1 MGTGMISTGLT
12 GIQVAQLGL
21 LTTEHNITNANT
33 AGFNRQRTIQATN
46 VAMLTGAGYVGQGAH
61 VATISRMYDTFLSS
75 QVNRAQT
82 TSSELESYYTQI
94 KQIDNMLADANSGV
108 SPALQSFF
116 SGIQAVAANPSLP
129 SARQALV
136 SSAQALV
143 ARYQGLEDRLS
154 QMSDAVNEQI
164 TTSVATINSYSKQI
178 ASLNESIV
186 IARSATNQEPNDLL
200 DQRDQLV
207 LELNKLIRVSTTE
220 NSDGTFNVYIGNGQ
234 QLVVGSQVMTLTAQP
249 SASDPSRFVV
259 GLATASGSREL
270 PESLI
275 TGGSLGGLLTFR
287 SGTLDQTAN
296 DLGRNAASLALVFNA
311 QNALG
316 QDLLGQ
322 SVGDLNFISDFFTIS
337 QPKVYAN
344 ANNIGTVTVGA
355 ELAAPSFD
363 GMYSLALDSSGTTYS
378 LTRQS
383 DGTVWQGA
391 NLAALQNA
399 IPASEGVTLASPI
412 LTVAAGYSLALNSSG
427 SDYTLT
433 RLSDSMSWNGA
444 NLQSLQ
450 TSEPAGFSTLTP
462 GAQPAAGYT
471 MSLNA
476 AGTLYSLSG
485 PSGASTGAT
494 LAALQASKPAG
505 LSFSGAA
512 VTAGSSTQVLSA
524 AANGGNFYTKLTG
537 SDYRLSFDGTNY
549 TMTRLSDNAQWSDTL
564 LTALSDTIKGSEG
577 FSISTSAGTFAA
589 GDSFVIKPVAD
600 AARNIAVNTTVAAD
614 VRLVAAAMPF
624 RTAAASTNT
633 GNGTI
638 TAGNTVLGFGTPAL
652 PSSGVTLTYASAG
665 NSITLAGVPAGA
677 NISVT
682 VGGATTLY
690 PGPTIPYTSG
700 STISFAGTSFSIS
713 GSLNNGDSFT
723 LSDNA
728 SGVSDG
734 RNALALGQLQSQNT
748 MSGKTASF
756 QAAYAQLV
764 SDVGNRSR
772 ELQVKSDAQAALLK
786 QSTDARDSLSGVNLY
801 EEAANL
807 LRYQQAYQASAKMI
821 EVGSK
826 LFDVLLSAAG
836 G

>member
-1 MGTGMISTGLT
+1 MATGMISTGLT

-61 VATISRMYDTFLSS
+61 VATISRMYDSFLSS

-82 TSSELESYYTQI
+82 TSSELASYYTQI

-116 SGIQAVAANPSLP
+116 SGLQQVAANPSQLP
-129 SARQALV
+129 ARQALV

-143 ARYQGLEDRLS
+143 ARYQGLEDRIS
-154 QMSDAVNEQI
+154 QMYDAVNEQVA
-164 TTSVATINSYSKQI
+164 TTVMTINSYSTQI

-207 LELNKLIRVSTTE
+207 LELNKLVRVTTTE

-234 QLVVGSQVMTLTAQP
+234 QLVVGTQVMKLTAQP
-249 SASDPSRFVV
+249 SSDDPSRFVV
-259 GLATASGSREL
+259 GLATIAGPQEL

-275 TGGSLGGLLTFR
+275 TGGSLGGLLSFR
-287 SGTLDQTAN
+287 SGTLDQAAN
-296 DLGRNAASLALVFNA
+296 ELGRNAASLALVFNA

-322 SVGDLNFISDFFTIS
+322 STGDTNFVSDFFTIS

-344 ANNIGTVTVGA
+344 TNNAGTATVAATLSDPSIDGVYTLSQAAAGA
-355 ELAAPSFD
+355 P
-363 GMYSLALDSSGTTYS
+363 YI

-383 DGTVWQGA
+383 DGQVWQSTDTPPTLA
-391 NLAALQNA
+391 NLNG
-399 IPASEGVTLASPI
+399 IVPSSEG
-412 LTVAAGYSLALNSSG
+412 LN
-427 SDYTLT
+427 L
-433 RLSDSMSWNGA
+433 
-444 NLQSLQ
+444 
-450 TSEPAGFSTLTP
+450 
-462 GAQPAAGYT
+462 
-471 MSLNA
+471 
-476 AGTLYSLSG
+476 
-485 PSGASTGAT
+485 TGAT
-494 LAALQASKPAG
+494 VVPGTPSQ
-505 LSFSGAA
+505 
-512 VTAGSSTQVLSA
+512 VTSA
-524 AANGGNFYTKLTG
+524 AAIGGNFYTKLTG
-537 SDYRLSFDGTNY
+537 SNYRLGFDGTNY
-549 TMTRLSDNAQWSDTL
+549 TMTRLSDNTQWSDTS
-564 LTALSDTIKGSEG
+564 LSDLSATISGSEG
-577 FSISTSAGTFAA
+577 FSVSLNAGAIASGDTFL
-589 GDSFVIKPVAD
+589 IKPVAD
-600 AARNIAVNTTVAAD
+600 AARNVAVNSTVAAD

-624 RTAAASTNT
+624 RTAANSTNT

-638 TAGNTVLGFGTPAL
+638 SAGAAISGFGTPAL
-652 PSSGVTLTYASAG
+652 PSSGVTFTYASAG
-665 NSITLAGVPAGA
+665 NAITLAGVPAGA

-682 VGGATTLY
+682 VGGNTTVY
-690 PGPTIPYTSG
+690 TGPTIPYTSG
-700 STISFAGTSFSIS
+700 ATISFAGVSLSIS
-713 GSLNNGDSFT
+713 GSLNNSDSFS
-723 LSDNA
+723 LGDNP

-764 SDVGNRSR
+764 SNVGNKAR
-772 ELQVKSDAQAALLK
+772 EIQVKTDAQTALLK
-786 QSTDARDSLSGVNLY
+786 QSTDARDSLSGVNLD

-826 LFDVLLSAAG
+826 LFDVLLSAANG
-836 G
+836 

>member
-1 MGTGMISTGLT
+1 MGTGMISTGLS

-61 VATISRMYDTFLSS
+61 VATISRMYDSFLSS

-116 SGIQAVAANPSLP
+116 TGIQAVAANPSQLP
-129 SARQALV
+129 ARQALV

-143 ARYQGLEDRLS
+143 ARYQGLEDRIS
-154 QMSDAVNEQI
+154 QMYEGVNEQI
-164 TTSVATINSYSKQI
+164 TTSVATINSYSAQI

-186 IARSATNQEPNDLL
+186 IARSAIDQPPNDLL

-207 LELNKLIRVSTTE
+207 LELNKLVRVTTTE

-234 QLVVGSQVMTLTAQP
+234 QLVVGSQVMKLTAQP
-249 SASDPSRFVV
+249 SSADPSRFVV
-259 GLATASGSREL
+259 GLDTVAGPQEL

-287 SGTLDQTAN
+287 SGTLDRTAN
-296 DLGRNAASLALVFNA
+296 DLGRNAASLALVYNA

-322 SVGDLNFISDFFTIS
+322 STGDTNFVSNFFTIS

-344 ANNIGTVTVGA
+344 TNNAGTATVA
-355 ELAAPSFD
+355 ATLSAPSID
-363 GMYSLALDSSGTTYS
+363 GVYSLSQAAAGAPFV

-383 DGTVWQGA
+383 DGQVWS
-391 NLAALQNA
+391 NA
-399 IPASEGVTLASPI
+399 TLA
-412 LTVAAGYSLALNSSG
+412 G
-427 SDYTLT
+427 
-433 RLSDSMSWNGA
+433 
-444 NLQSLQ
+444 
-450 TSEPAGFSTLTP
+450 
-462 GAQPAAGYT
+462 
-471 MSLNA
+471 LNA
-476 AGTLYSLSG
+476 AVSG
-485 PSGASTGAT
+485 SEGINVSGATVVPGT
-494 LAALQASKPAG
+494 P
-505 LSFSGAA
+505 
-512 VTAGSSTQVLSA
+512 TQVLSA

-537 SDYRLSFDGTNY
+537 SDYRLAYDGANY
-549 TMTRLSDNAQWSDTL
+549 TMTRLSDNKQWSDAS
-564 LTALSDTIKGSEG
+564 LTNLSTTISGSEG
-577 FSISTSAGTFAA
+577 FSISLSAGAFATGDTFT
-589 GDSFVIKPVAD
+589 IKPTAD
-600 AARNIAVNTTVAAD
+600 AARNIAVNSTVAAD

-624 RTAAASTNT
+624 RTAAVSTNT
-633 GNGTI
+633 GNGKI
-638 TAGNTVLGFGTPAL
+638 SAGTTVLGFGAPAL
-652 PSSGVTLTYASAG
+652 PSTGVTFTYASAG
-665 NSITLAGVPAGA
+665 NTITLAGVPAGA

-682 VGGATTLY
+682 VGDATTVY

-700 STISFAGTSFSIS
+700 ATISFAGVSLNIS

-723 LSDNA
+723 LGENP

-748 MSGKTASF
+748 MSGKTTSF
-756 QAAYAQLV
+756 QGAYAQLV
-764 SDVGNRSR
+764 SDVGNKSR
-772 ELQVKSDAQAALLK
+772 EIQVKTDAQAALLK
-786 QSTDARDSLSGVNLY
+786 QSTDARDSLSGVNLD

-821 EVGSK
+821 EVGSR